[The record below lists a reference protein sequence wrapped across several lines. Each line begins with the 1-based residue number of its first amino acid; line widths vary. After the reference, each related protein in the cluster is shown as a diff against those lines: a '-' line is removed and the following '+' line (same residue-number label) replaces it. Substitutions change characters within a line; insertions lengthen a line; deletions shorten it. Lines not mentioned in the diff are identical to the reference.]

1 MVLRGQTEG
10 SLKENEVPCSSIE
23 RRGKRNLKKEAK
35 NGCRA
40 TQRDES
46 KLSKRK
52 REKVGGKGKQISLFS
67 AVCTDIERY
76 VGTNVP
82 ESFE

>member
-1 MVLRGQTEG
+1 MDVEQHRGMKANFQ
-10 SLKENEVPCSSIE
+10 K
-23 RRGKRNLKKEAK
+23 GK
-35 NGCRA
+35 
-40 TQRDES
+40 
-46 KLSKRK
+46 
-52 REKVGGKGKQISLFS
+52 EKVGGKGKQISLFS